1 MAEKYPS
8 QTPLNQSESPTKRNL
23 PEYVADPMV
32 IDQTESGT
40 ETLGLVTDQTEPM
53 EDQHGPVADQ
63 TEPMEDQGRLVANQT
78 GLVIDQTKPMENQHG
93 LVADQTGPACADTD
107 QLGNFT
113 MDRQSAALQ
122 LARNTGKNQNSSKN
136 LIGCPNPRSPESFSQ
151 TYFLNNPLINTEGH
165 ITLNL
170 LPVYRYGHPLSN
182 DTKISCNH

>member
-23 PEYVADPMV
+23 PVYVAEPMV

-40 ETLGLVTDQTEPM
+40 DTLGVVTDQTEPM

-122 LARNTGKNQNSSKN
+122 LARNTGKYQNSSKN
-136 LIGCPNPRSPESFSQ
+136 LMGCPFNPCSPEGLFPKHIFRTTS
-151 TYFLNNPLINTEGH
+151 LRIINTEGH
-165 ITLNL
+165 ITLKFTTS
-170 LPVYRYGHPLSN
+170 V
-182 DTKISCNH
+182 